1 MAKLKGSPETGGRKR
16 GTPNKTTALLKDAIL
31 QAAEGAGGKD
41 GMIGYLRTQA
51 VENPGP
57 FMTLLGKVMP
67 HQIAVR
73 AGEGPLH
80 AAEGHD
86 PSIVRDLE
94 WSHTRKTVLRRLRND
109 GHDFDVVL
117 LVFEMNQHRVVSA
130 FQEQVHGNFSATK
143 APN

>member
-1 MAKLKGSPETGGRKR
+1 MAKLTGSPETGGRKR

-67 HQIAVR
+67 HQIA
-73 AGEGPLH
+73 ADEEGALVPT
-80 AAEGHD
+80 
-86 PSIVRDLE
+86 III
-94 WSHTRKTVLRRLRND
+94 RRFGCD
-109 GHDFDVVL
+109 DVDEKVYG
-117 LVFEMNQHRVVSA
+117 RC
-130 FQEQVHGNFSATK
+130 G
-143 APN
+143 

>member
-1 MAKLKGSPETGGRKR
+1 MVKKIGKGNEAHYSRKE
-16 GTPNKTTALLKDAIL
+16 D
-31 QAAEGAGGKD
+31 ESGKD
-41 GMIGYLRTQA
+41 RQYKI
-51 VENPGP
+51 V
-57 FMTLLGKVMP
+57 GKGRRNLKCVMP

-80 AAEGHD
+80 AAESHY
-86 PSIVRDLE
+86 PSIVRHME

-117 LVFEMNQHRVVSA
+117 LVFEMNQHRVVST

-143 APN
+143 APNG